1 MGKSLKTAI
10 VQPFCGKKS
19 VNLQL
24 IATEGISTV
33 LDLVTYQKSQKIPKG
48 GSCYKTGFIERL

>member
-1 MGKSLKTAI
+1 MERKRSKEYSVVFLVEDEKFKLRMCFPA
-10 VQPFCGKKS
+10 QLFCGKKS

-33 LDLVTYQKSQKIPKG
+33 LGLKNY
-48 GSCYKTGFIERL
+48 R